1 MKHKA
6 LKIFLLGLLIHPPLI
21 NIVGFIDPFF
31 TQFVLKDI
39 EKSRF
44 LLHAVQP
51 YVLFVSVIFVLA
63 FYHLQKIDDRL
74 WLKIICLVASLIY
87 IVSSVHGFMPRGD
100 NMRVLVKAIYYLMQ
114 YILLL
119 SALLILIKE
128 AKRELN

>member
-6 LKIFLLGLLIHPPLI
+6 FKIFIIGLLIHPLLI

-31 TQFVLKDI
+31 TQFVLKDL

-63 FYHLQKIDDRL
+63 FYHLQKIDDRK
-74 WLKIICLVASLIY
+74 WLKSICIIASIIY
-87 IVSSVHGFMPRGD
+87 IVSSVYGFMPKGD
-100 NMRVLVKAIYYLMQ
+100 SMRLLAQAAYQMMS
-114 YILLL
+114 YILLF
-119 SALLILIKE
+119 SASLILLKDS
-128 AKRELN
+128 KKT